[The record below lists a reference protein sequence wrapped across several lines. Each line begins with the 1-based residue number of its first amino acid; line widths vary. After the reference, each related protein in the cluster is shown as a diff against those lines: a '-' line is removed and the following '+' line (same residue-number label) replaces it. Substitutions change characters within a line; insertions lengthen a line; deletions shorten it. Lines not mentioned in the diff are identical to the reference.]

1 MAPQI
6 SVILP
11 VYNGELWLEQCI
23 RSVFDQTLTD
33 FELLVGDDASTD
45 RSRAILA
52 DLKCDSRLHTFEF
65 DQNVGL
71 FGNLNRLFAKSNAP
85 IVRFLCQDDM
95 LEPNCLAQEVAYF
108 ESHPEVVMSIC
119 SYQFIN
125 DESHVIAEHKNTPYI
140 VNPELCLQML
150 FYHGCIAGNLS
161 TVSARRHSLVKA
173 GLFDESFRV
182 AGDYEM
188 WVRLCQF
195 GNVSERCDRLIRL
208 RQHPKQLSKSKD
220 AGVQFVYECRR
231 IRAQILPLL
240 PKGIRLK
247 ALTYAS
253 WRQDAFDAHYFVRCL
268 MAADFVKCSRLI
280 RIMGARA
287 LVMGLVHWLLTLNNH
302 LYRPKPIF
310 LRELRTMDSSGGSG
324 DAPSAVPYC
333 QHEAK

>member
-11 VYNGELWLEQCI
+11 IYNGERWLEQCI
-23 RSVFDQTLTD
+23 RSVFNQTLTD

-45 RSRAILA
+45 RSRGILA
-52 DLKCDSRLHTFEF
+52 DLKYDSRLHVFEF

-71 FGNLNRLFAKSNAP
+71 FGNLNRLLEKSNAP

-119 SYQFIN
+119 SYHFMN
-125 DESHVIAEHKNTPYI
+125 DESHVIAEHKNIPYI
-140 VNPELCLQML
+140 VDPERCLQML

-161 TVSARRHSLVKA
+161 TVSARRPSLEQA
-173 GLFDESFRV
+173 GRFDERFRL

-195 GNVSERCDRLIRL
+195 GNVAERCDRLIRL
-208 RQHPKQLSKSKD
+208 RQHPRQLSKSKD
-220 AGVQFVYECRR
+220 VGVQFIYECRR

-240 PKGIRLK
+240 PKSIRLR
-247 ALTYAS
+247 ALKYTA
-253 WRQDAFDAHYFVRCL
+253 WRQDALDAHYFVRCL
-268 MAADFVKCSRLI
+268 VVADFDKCLRLI
-280 RIMGARA
+280 RIMGVRD

-310 LRELRTMDSSGGSG
+310 VRDLKATE
-324 DAPSAVPYC
+324 
-333 QHEAK
+333 

>member
-11 VYNGELWLEQCI
+11 VYNGEPWLEQCI
-23 RSVFDQTLTD
+23 RSVFNQTLPD
-33 FELLVGDDASTD
+33 FELLVGDDGSTD
-45 RSRAILA
+45 RSGGILA
-52 DLKCDSRLHTFEF
+52 DLNYDSRLHLFKF

-71 FGNLNRLFAKSNAP
+71 FGNLNRLLAKSHAP
-85 IVRFLCQDDM
+85 LVRFLCQDDM

-108 ESHPEVVMSIC
+108 ESHPDVVMSIC
-119 SYQFIN
+119 SYDFMN
-125 DESHVIAEHKNTPYI
+125 DEGHVIAQHKNTPYI
-140 VNPELCLQML
+140 VDPETCLQML

-161 TVSARRHSLVKA
+161 TVAARRASLEQA
-173 GLFDESFRV
+173 GRFDETFRL

-195 GNVSERCDRLIRL
+195 GHVAERRDRLIRL
-208 RQHPKQLSKSKD
+208 RQHPGQLSKSKD
-220 AGVQFVYECRR
+220 VGVQFIYECRR

-240 PKGIRLK
+240 PKGIRRK

-253 WRQDAFDAHYFVRCL
+253 WRQDALDAHHFVRCL
-268 MAADFVKCSRLI
+268 MVADFVKCSRLI
-280 RIMGARA
+280 RVMGGRD

-310 LRELRTMDSSGGSG
+310 IRDLET
-324 DAPSAVPYC
+324 V
-333 QHEAK
+333 E